1 MERVDRNNRVLKHL
15 RDAIMLMKELFVNE
29 PAESSTATKEEPDA
43 VSLRPCDAKVLL
55 VIQNLRCPYHRER
68 PCDCDR
74 YFARPG
80 TAEWGC

>member
-1 MERVDRNNRVLKHL
+1 MPMEK
-15 RDAIMLMKELFVNE
+15 LFANE
-29 PAESSTATKEEPDA
+29 STESSTCTQEEPDA
-43 VSLRPCDAKVLL
+43 VSLRTREMTARGVAT
-55 VIQNLRCPYHRER
+55 QNVQCRYHMER